1 MTIEEL
7 QSLIEDLKSQ
17 NEAMNNK
24 NSELLRELRLA
35 KNKNKELDIETYNKV
50 LDENETLK
58 ATLSKLDKES
68 KSNIEKLSND
78 LSSKDKYLQK
88 VLIED
93 GLTASL
99 LKNGTKE
106 EFLKPALALLKSEA
120 KLVQGEDGTYQAFIG
135 DKAMN
140 DFIPD
145 WLENG
150 DGKFARPIPPTSGGG
165 ASGGANSGA
174 TPTVGK
180 IDGTKAEQEAYIKA
194 KFNL

>member
-68 KSNIEKLSND
+68 KSNIQKLSND

-174 TPTVGK
+174 TSIGK